1 MWAFFYGVKYDMQT
15 VKILTLVDI
24 TQTMARRG
32 DEQKKVQQQAN
43 FMTFTQ
49 TAGLRVNPMPL
60 TVVSKTENIDKLG
73 FGTNHSGK
81 QRYWEYTFEHEYFG
95 GLTKE
100 MLLDDFDLIPVLTGL
115 DETSLINNNVVRTRN
130 DNDRNIVFKLLDNE
144 EQTLE

>member
-1 MWAFFYGVKYDMQT
+1 
-15 VKILTLVDI
+15 
-24 TQTMARRG
+24 
-32 DEQKKVQQQAN
+32 
-43 FMTFTQ
+43 MTFTQ

-115 DETSLINNNVVRTRN
+115 DETTLINNNVVRTRN
-130 DNDRNIVFKLLDNE
+130 DNDRNVVFKLLDNE
-144 EQTLE
+144 EQTSE